1 MSLSDLPEVQ
11 KYLEK
16 RAKVLQQ
23 YKQAVAKA
31 SAEPAHLEAMLIKEK
46 EMAEA
51 DGMPLNDEELAATM
65 EAHKSNSPFALDVA
79 EAQAKY
85 LAVVIE

>member
-1 MSLSDLPEVQ
+1 MADLPEMQ

-23 YKQAVAKA
+23 YKEAVAKA

-51 DGMPLNDEELAATM
+51 DDMPLNDEELAATM
-65 EAHKSNSPFALDVA
+65 EAHKANSPFALDVA